1 MELLASTLAKDH
13 TLVLVLQ
20 DGLEKIAKSESPT
33 SALTTFVS
41 MVVLVREL
49 EKTIQLVFVPWV
61 SMASIVN

>member
-33 SALTTFVS
+33 NVLTTFAS

-49 EKTIQLVFVPWV
+49 EKTIPLVFVPWV